1 VAILGVGNL
10 FRSDDAAGIL
20 VTRALS
26 NRDCAA
32 DTDHILILEAGQ
44 APENATW
51 ELRKFAPDLV
61 LFVDA
66 AQMGERP
73 GAIRWI
79 PDASIDSMS
88 ASTHSLP
95 LSMVARY
102 LTLELGCR
110 TAVLGIQV
118 HSSQFGEKVSDEV
131 LQAVNEAA
139 GELDEAFGRFFSA
152 TV

>member
-1 VAILGVGNL
+1 VGNL

-20 VTRALS
+20 AARALS
-26 NRDCAA
+26 SCACA
-32 DTDHILILEAGQ
+32 SDTDHILILEAGQ
-44 APENATW
+44 TPENATW
-51 ELRKFAPDLV
+51 ELRKFAPHLV

-79 PDASIDSMS
+79 LDASIDSMS

-118 HSSQFGEKVSDEV
+118 CSSEFGERVSEEV
-131 LQAVNEAA
+131 LRAVAEAA
-139 GELDEAFGRFFSA
+139 GELDEALCKFFSA